1 MNYEQLLTISQSQP
15 YPLLFITISG
25 AHLYGFPSPDSD
37 YDLRGVHILP
47 KKEVLGLYPIQETLE
62 LSEIKSG
69 LQIDLVTHDVKKFF
83 TLLLKRNGYVLEQ
96 LYSPLIVY
104 STPEHE
110 ELKTIAANCITRNH
124 YYHYL
129 GFAKS
134 QWQLF
139 TKMNQVKPLLYVY
152 RVLLTGIYLMQTG
165 IIEANL
171 IKLNEHFKLPY
182 IADLIEKKLSAKEKS
197 LLQEVDLEFHTQEYQ
212 RLQNVLE
219 IAFQKSSLPN
229 EPSAKPELNNLL
241 ISIRN

>member
-1 MNYEQLLTISQSQP
+1 MN
-15 YPLLFITISG
+15 
-25 AHLYGFPSPDSD
+25 
-37 YDLRGVHILP
+37 
-47 KKEVLGLYPIQETLE
+47 
-62 LSEIKSG
+62 
-69 LQIDLVTHDVKKFF
+69 
-83 TLLLKRNGYVLEQ
+83 N
-96 LYSPLIVY
+96 
-104 STPEHE
+104 
-110 ELKTIAANCITRNH
+110 IAANCITRNH

-171 IKLNEHFKLPY
+171 IKLNEKFKLSY